1 MNGLPII
8 NQMSWAK
15 RETLLTKKYKM
26 ILLLH
31 AVSYRQQN
39 RWRCCFGMLASLY
52 FGMEQNK
59 IFGRNFTLITIFNTN
74 SYK

>member
-39 RWRCCFGMLASLY
+39 RW
-52 FGMEQNK
+52 
-59 IFGRNFTLITIFNTN
+59 
-74 SYK
+74 